1 MKAVLLDLDGT
12 LLDIDLGRFLSEY
25 FGALSP
31 VIGELTGL
39 SANDAVNAVRT
50 ATDEMTSLHGDPS
63 NEAAFNRRFLEIT
76 GTDLSD
82 GDAAAGITAFYDG
95 PYTALG
101 ADYRPREAAHD
112 LVAAARN
119 AGLAVAVATNPI
131 FPRVAIEHRIRW
143 AGFSPDDFDL
153 VTSYEWSRA
162 AKPHPEF
169 FIQIADALGVR
180 RSDCLMVGD
189 DPVLDMAAAD
199 VGMRTFFVGR
209 GTAPA
214 CDWSGGLADVAGLI
228 PRLA

>member
-1 MKAVLLDLDGT
+1 MDGT

-25 FGALSP
+25 FGALAP
-31 VIGELTGL
+31 VIGDLTGL
-39 SANDAVNAVRT
+39 APKDAIAAVRS
-50 ATDEMTSLHGDPS
+50 ATDEMTSLHGEPS

-76 GTDLSD
+76 GTDLRD
-82 GDAAAGITAFYDG
+82 EEPAAGIAAFYDG

-101 ADYRPREAAHD
+101 SDYRPRDAAHD
-112 LVAAARN
+112 LVAAARE
-119 AGLAVAVATNPI
+119 AGLAVAIATNPI
-131 FPRVAIEHRIRW
+131 FPRAAIDRRIEW

-153 VTSYEWSRA
+153 VTSYEWSKA
-162 AKPHPEF
+162 TKPHPEF

-199 VGMRTFFVGR
+199 VGMRTFFVGE
-209 GTAPA
+209 GTAPT
-214 CDWSGGLADVAGLI
+214 CDWNGGLADVAGLI